1 MDIQTT
7 LLKGAS
13 LTMTAGSLAFKGT
26 KYVCSQGHNVA
37 NGLRKTADALD
48 YISTVGERKSQN
60 AIDYCLYA
68 KEDYERKI
76 LEITKNA
83 VDTLK
88 NKGVEVTDDMIKNI
102 VKQAS
107 EQCAKTETL
116 KEEGNEINQT
126 NKDNLKKENNTE
138 EESKA
143 EKVTSEKT
151 NPFAAFTAAIAS
163 NI

>member
-48 YISTVGERKSQN
+48 YVSTVGERKSQN

-116 KEEGNEINQT
+116 KEEVNDINQT
-126 NKDNLKKENNTE
+126 NKESNT
-138 EESKA
+138 

-163 NI
+163 NV

>member
-7 LLKGAS
+7 LLKSAS

-116 KEEGNEINQT
+116 KEEVNDINQT
-126 NKDNLKKENNTE
+126 NKESNTE
-138 EESKA
+138 KESKA

-163 NI
+163 NV